1 MSLTELTK
9 SRDVLARAL
18 SSAGVNQLGRE
29 TGQAQRLR
37 TVTPHRLFLAIVSA
51 LGGSRVESLA
61 DLLRTLNHQN
71 GVHVAYKAFYNR
83 LARTGFEAFMRRM
96 CTRLI
101 AQLRTDTLTPEGET
115 AR

>member
-1 MSLTELTK
+1 MLGLRHQPAKEAALSLTELTN

-51 LGGSRVESLA
+51 LG
-61 DLLRTLNHQN
+61 
-71 GVHVAYKAFYNR
+71 VAHKAFDNR